1 MKFHRKTFA
10 AATAVKKIKN
20 GTLDLAP
27 EYQRGSVWTRSRKAL
42 LIDSVLRGYD
52 LPKLYLRESPGQ
64 TDAYEVVDG
73 VQRLT
78 AFFDFMNDHV
88 PLPKDSEFPNFR
100 YSQLADNIQDK
111 IDDYQLDF
119 TVLEGFGDDDVRDM
133 FLRLQ
138 NGVRL
143 NAAEELKAVSGDMH
157 DFVEQL
163 LATDFFTRATAFS
176 SSRGANRQVAAQIA
190 KLVLEGIGDARKED
204 LKAFYRNHT
213 IWKITE
219 RARQLRAFLNWIS
232 PQLET
237 NDPLL
242 RNRAQTVS
250 ISVGLFEIWKS
261 YAISEHGEKVID
273 LLRAFDLAV
282 LSGDED
288 FEPYSTAMSHS
299 SDQGK
304 SIELRHEF
312 VIAALRPIADFA
324 ETKDPKRSFSESQK
338 VMAWYRSSGKCA
350 VEGCAN
356 PVTFKTFH
364 ADHQKAW
371 SRGGKSLIENLQVL
385 CPQHNLSKGKS

>member
-27 EYQRGSVWTRSRKAL
+27 EYQRGSVWTRNRKAL

-64 TDAYEVVDG
+64 TDVYEVVDG

-78 AFFDFMNDHV
+78 AFFDFLHDQV
-88 PLPKDSEFPNFR
+88 PLPKDSEFPHTR
-100 YSQLADNIQDK
+100 YSDLPEHVQDK
-111 IDDYQLDF
+111 VDDYQLDF
-119 TVLEGFGDDDVRDM
+119 TVLEGFNDDDVRDM

-163 LATDFFTRATAFS
+163 LATDFFSRATSFS
-176 SSRGANRQVAAQIA
+176 ASRGANRQVAAQIA
-190 KLVLEGIGDARKED
+190 KLVLDGLGDVRKQD
-204 LKAFYRNHT
+204 LKTFYRNHSV
-213 IWKITE
+213 WKATE
-219 RARQLRAFLNWIS
+219 KARQLKTFLNWLS
-232 PQLET
+232 PQLES

-250 ISVGLFEIWKS
+250 ITVALFDVWKS
-261 YAISEHGEKVID
+261 FAISEHGERVIA
-273 LLRAFDLAV
+273 LLRSFDLAV
-282 LSGDED
+282 LSGDEE

-324 ETKDPKRSFSESQK
+324 EAKDPKRAFSESQK
-338 VMAWYRSSGKCA
+338 VVAWYLAGGSCA
-350 VEGCAN
+350 IGGCTN

-371 SRGGKSLIENLQVL
+371 SRGGKSKAENLQVL
-385 CPQHNLSKGKS
+385 CPQHNLAKGKN